1 MSFSTHETSHA
12 ILTSIMSPSLHSLPE
27 ALSSAHNS
35 LPHSTEKQQQLDS
48 WSNLVMATDL
58 EDSLPSYGST
68 LTSTAGKLLSAD
80 TILQQDLHRAIQ
92 STLPPKTNYL
102 VRSHNDPS
110 QWKLLQGPAMSNAI
124 TPTNTTPLRK
134 RRYAVVYPPSKYE
147 DVYLHKSAWS
157 TSTSTLPRY
166 HVEVS
171 TNKDRY
177 EPEPIIILGPT
188 DHSSAR
194 TNEVRNLAACHV
206 DKVCLRIEEE
216 VTKATR
222 FAAFCESEY
231 FSWDWSCKFESARE
245 DMRAMI
251 RKAQSECLRCLEM
264 IVKLEDY
271 LAFVGE
277 KEVRG
282 VECKGLRYSILES
295 SLRLDRL
302 RP

>member
-1 MSFSTHETSHA
+1 MSLSTHDTSHT
-12 ILTSIMSPSLHSLPE
+12 ILTNIMSPSLSLLE
-27 ALSSAHNS
+27 AFSSVYHS
-35 LPHSTEKQQQLDS
+35 LPHSLEKQQQLDS

-58 EDSLPSYGST
+58 EESLPSYDSTLGST
-68 LTSTAGKLLSAD
+68 GGKLFPAD
-80 TILQQDLHRAIQ
+80 SIFQQDLHNAIQ
-92 STLPPKTNYL
+92 LTLPPSTNYL
-102 VRSHNDPS
+102 VRAQTDPS
-110 QWKLLQGPAMSNAI
+110 AWKLLQGPAMSNAI
-124 TPTNTTPLRK
+124 TPTNTIPLRK

-157 TSTSTLPRY
+157 TSTSSLPRY

-171 TNKDRY
+171 TSKDRY

-206 DKVCLRIEEE
+206 DRVCSRIEEE

-231 FSWDWSCKFESARE
+231 FSWHWSCKFESARE
-245 DMRAMI
+245 DMRIMI
-251 RKAQSECLRCLEM
+251 RKAQSECLKSLEM
-264 IVKLEDY
+264 IGKLEDY

-277 KEVRG
+277 KEVRA
-282 VECKGLRYSILES
+282 VETKALRHSILES
-295 SLRLDRL
+295 NVRMDRL